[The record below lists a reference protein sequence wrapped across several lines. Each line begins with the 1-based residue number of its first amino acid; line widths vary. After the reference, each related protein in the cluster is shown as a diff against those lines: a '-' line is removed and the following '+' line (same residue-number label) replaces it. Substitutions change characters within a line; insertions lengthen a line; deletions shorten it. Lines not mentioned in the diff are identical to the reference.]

1 MCNIQFVNMNFEN
14 FINKTSLDTLKFCDF
29 LKIELAAVQKF
40 LHYLQIS
47 VCTLYF
53 DDCNKCKF
61 IKTKKSMDF

>member
-1 MCNIQFVNMNFEN
+1 MNFEN
-14 FINKTSLDTLKFCDF
+14 FIKKTSLDTLKFCAFCDF
-29 LKIELAAVQKF
+29 LKMELAAVQKL

-61 IKTKKSMDF
+61 IKTKKKYGILIN